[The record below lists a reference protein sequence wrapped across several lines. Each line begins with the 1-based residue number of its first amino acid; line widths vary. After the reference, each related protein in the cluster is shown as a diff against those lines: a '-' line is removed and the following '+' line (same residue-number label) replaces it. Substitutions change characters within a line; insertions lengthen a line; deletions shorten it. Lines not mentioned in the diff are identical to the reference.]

1 METQG
6 KLKAWCSSKWRGMM
20 KMQRLERGVG
30 PIGSFFSGSQYLVQ
44 LSTMSSRPCYSPG
57 GGRIN
62 LKGEGTLCY
71 SITYF
76 LKTAKCWT
84 PTKSLTFKKK
94 ELLPPKYFKRPNG
107 LLKCGILSEHC
118 NDTGAWKS
126 GRGLWRQLPLLGVRM
141 EGQVCLRSSGG
152 VTSLCPPSS
161 FSINPC
167 CPLLPALFPP

>member
-44 LSTMSSRPCYSPG
+44 LSMMSSRPCYSPG

-94 ELLPPKYFKRPNG
+94 ELLPPNTSKGQMVYWNVVFY
-107 LLKCGILSEHC
+107 LSTAMTLGHGSQEGVCEGSCHC
-118 NDTGAWKS
+118 WVWGWKD
-126 GRGLWRQLPLLGVRM
+126 
-141 EGQVCLRSSGG
+141 RSVLDHLVES
-152 VTSLCPPSS
+152 PP
-161 FSINPC
+161 FVHPHH
-167 CPLLPALFPP
+167 FP